1 MFVHGILALNKT
13 LLLCMFVGKVGR
25 GRVKPLKHYK
35 EGNLLVSEEMQ
46 PTDLTQQT
54 QINTTPSRQ
63 QTCWYASLE
72 RSSSGIF
79 HFHSIVQD
87 VYS

>member
-1 MFVHGILALNKT
+1 MFVHGILALNNT

-35 EGNLLVSEEMQ
+35 EGNLLGSEEMQ

-54 QINTTPSRQ
+54 QINTTPS
-63 QTCWYASLE
+63 YAL
-72 RSSSGIF
+72 
-79 HFHSIVQD
+79 HSFPGNRPHAGMLV
-87 VYS
+87 